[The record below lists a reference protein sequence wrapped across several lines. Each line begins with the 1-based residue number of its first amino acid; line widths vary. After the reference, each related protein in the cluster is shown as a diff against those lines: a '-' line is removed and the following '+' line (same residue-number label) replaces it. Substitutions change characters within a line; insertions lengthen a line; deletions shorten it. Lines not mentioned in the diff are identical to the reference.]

1 MSEAMS
7 EQTSE
12 AMSEQT
18 SEALIELSGLWK
30 TYDTGSVAVDA
41 LRGVDLIVERGDYV
55 AIMGPSGSGKS
66 TLMHILGCLDSPS
79 KGSYK
84 LAGDEVAH
92 LSRGRLATI
101 RNRFIGFV
109 FQNFNLLP
117 RATLARNV
125 ELPLLYG
132 GLKREERRQRAME
145 MLEQVGLDDRSR
157 HRPGQ
162 LSGGQRQRAA
172 IARALVTSPD
182 LLLADEPTGNL
193 DQTTGNEVMDIFDA
207 LNGIGQ
213 TVLLVTHDPNVAAHA
228 RRLVRIVDG
237 QISSD
242 ERRRAA

>member
-1 MSEAMS
+1 MSDL
-7 EQTSE
+7 
-12 AMSEQT
+12 
-18 SEALIELSGLWK
+18 LIELRELWK
-30 TYDTGSVAVDA
+30 TYDTGDVAVDA
-41 LRGVDLIVERGDYV
+41 LRGVDLTVERGDYV

-117 RATLARNV
+117 RASLARNV

-132 GLKREERRQRAME
+132 GLKREERRKRAME

-213 TVLLVTHDPNVAAHA
+213 TVLIVSHDPNVAAHA

-237 QISSD
+237 KISSD

>member
-1 MSEAMS
+1 MSETMN
-7 EQTSE
+7 EQ
-12 AMSEQT
+12 A

-41 LRGVDLIVERGDYV
+41 LRGVDLTVERGDYV

-79 KGSYK
+79 KGSYR

-117 RATLARNV
+117 RASLARNV
-125 ELPLLYG
+125 ELPMLYG
-132 GLKREERRQRAME
+132 GVSRDERRQRAMA
-145 MLEQVGLDDRSR
+145 MLEQVGLDDRAR

-207 LNGIGQ
+207 LNGVGQ

-228 RRLVRIVDG
+228 RRIVRIVDG

>member
-1 MSEAMS
+1 VEDLRHRRRRRRRA
-7 EQTSE
+7 
-12 AMSEQT
+12 ARRRPDGRARRLRRDHG
-18 SEALIELSGLWK
+18 ALG
-30 TYDTGSVAVDA
+30 VRQVDA
-41 LRGVDLIVERGDYV
+41 DAHPRLPRFAVQGVLQ
-55 AIMGPSGSGKS
+55 
-66 TLMHILGCLDSPS
+66 
-79 KGSYK
+79 

-125 ELPLLYG
+125 ELPMLYG
-132 GLKREERRQRAME
+132 GVGREERKQRAVAI
-145 MLEQVGLDDRSR
+145 LDQVGLSDRAR

-228 RRLVRIVDG
+228 RRLVRLVDG
-237 QISSD
+237 QVSSD